1 MGADMC
7 LEEFPVFEMGRKD
20 RRDYILSQVHAD
32 NEVTKFPAK
41 RRQLDEEEIQE
52 DRDVANHCYKELM
65 VATQDRD
72 GAHYARNV
80 CVIDRFNEKGQKYK
94 TMVSGGMT
102 WGDSPTEF
110 YSMVSLLKYNLSEEA
125 HEQMLTWAAED
136 YEAINNCYKLQR
148 EAQIAANKAR
158 EAEPGYHEG
167 IEELQNIM
175 AGTHEGPRNYC

>member
-1 MGADMC
+1 MC
-7 LEEFPVFEMGRKD
+7 LEEFPVFEMGRRD
-20 RRDYILSQVHAD
+20 RKEYILSQVHAGLTVND
-32 NEVTKFPAK
+32 PPM
-41 RRQLDEEEIQE
+41 DDDDEEIQE
-52 DRDVANHCYKELM
+52 DRCVAAYCYNELM
-65 VATQDRD
+65 KATQDRD
-72 GAHYARNV
+72 GGNYGREV
-80 CVIDRFNEKGQKYK
+80 CVFDRFNEKGQKYK

-102 WGDSPTEF
+102 CGDYPTEF
-110 YSMVSLLKYNLSEEA
+110 SSLASRLTYNLSEEA

-148 EAQIAANKAR
+148 DAQDAARKAR